1 MEDNETQTSK
11 KLVIL
16 NQDILLSLFKNDKSE
31 MNLNIK
37 KFMHPKTS
45 EPRLFVIMPNFQF
58 YELIKYEPEFSSVF
72 INDFVQSNI
81 NMFFATKFN
90 VNYFLISIL
99 YSKEGEEVSLYNLVL
114 NDEIK
119 NKSVNLKEFID
130 IGKLEIL
137 FDIKKNDDDDVKIK
151 FNLNKCLNW
160 LKNKVLKLELYLKS
174 IEKKNDLKEIKMSKS
189 SNKNEE
195 LISSLEIVAQYINTN
210 LQQLLIKEL
219 DLNELI
225 ENIEP
230 NECKRV
236 KSSVN

>member
-16 NQDILLSLFKNDKSE
+16 NQEILLSLFKNDKSE
-31 MNLNIK
+31 VNLSVK
-37 KFMHPKTS
+37 RFMHPKTS
-45 EPRLFVIMPNFQF
+45 EPRLFVIRPNFQF
-58 YELIKYEPEFSSVF
+58 YELVKYEPEFSSVF
-72 INDFVQSNI
+72 IDDFVQSNI

-99 YSKEGEEVSLYNLVL
+99 YNKEGEEVSLDNLVL

-119 NKSVNLKEFID
+119 NKSVKLKEFID
-130 IGKLEIL
+130 IEQLETL
-137 FDIKKNDDDDVKIK
+137 FDFKKDDDDVKIK
-151 FNLNKCLNW
+151 FNLNKCLKW
-160 LKNKVLKLELYLKS
+160 LKNKVLKLEVYLKS
-174 IEKKNDLKEIKMSKS
+174 FENKNDPKEIKMIKN